1 MLKPARL
8 MALVIL
14 GVLLGACR
22 PALMAPEEIHITQEA
37 VRSLVRVTATGQGYL
52 LHRPWQQ
59 RRPVTHTAIGVIV
72 TGHKVLVTGLML
84 ADHRYIELETID
96 TQRKSRAEV
105 EVVDYEAN
113 LALLKP
119 VDPDFL
125 ANRKPMSLSTNINV
139 GQNLNIWQ
147 VKPNGDVLPAT
158 GQVTS
163 IELSA
168 FTLGNFFLTYRVES
182 TLQYRFNNLTL
193 PVVRAGMLAGL
204 VLRSSS
210 KDQAIDV
217 IAEPVIRHF
226 LRDAEQGQYQGFPV
240 AGFHY
245 GPTVDPQLRGYIGL
259 TEDTTGIYIQKVI
272 KGSPAD
278 KAGLQAGDV
287 ITQIG
292 DHKVSNTGQFDH
304 PQYGKTSLVHLIR
317 TMYYAGDSV
326 PVHVFRQG
334 QNLVL
339 HIVLDHRRP
348 EEYLVPPYIVDQV
361 PDYLIVGGLV
371 FQELSMSYLREYGKD
386 WSAEAPVDLLYYNQN
401 QDYLS
406 GDHREKIVIISS
418 VIPTSYTIGYEN
430 LSDLVVLKVNGQP
443 IGKLSDVR
451 KALASPINGFHKI
464 EVKQHPKV
472 IYLDAREL
480 PKINEIIRQRYRIPI
495 SPAQAAPN

>member
-1 MLKPARL
+1 MLKPARVIV
-8 MALVIL
+8 LVIL
-14 GVLLGACR
+14 SVLLGACH
-22 PALMAPEEIHITQEA
+22 PAMMAPDENRITQEA

-72 TGHKVLVTGLML
+72 AGHKVLVTGLML

-113 LALLKP
+113 LALLRP
-119 VDPDFL
+119 VDPAFL
-125 ANRKPMSLSTNINV
+125 ADRTPMTLAADINV

-163 IELSA
+163 VELSA
-168 FTLGNFFLTYRVES
+168 FTLGNFFLTYRLES

-193 PVVRAGMLAGL
+193 PVVKADRLAGL

-217 IAEPVIRHF
+217 IAAPVIHHF
-226 LRDAEQGQYQGFPV
+226 LRDAEQGDYQGFPV

-245 GPTVDPQLRGYIGL
+245 GPTLDPQLRGYIGL
-259 TEDTTGIYIQKVI
+259 PEDVTGIYIQKVI

-287 ITQIG
+287 ITRIG
-292 DHKVSNTGQFDH
+292 DHAVSNTGQFEH
-304 PQYGKTSLVHLIR
+304 PLYGKTSLVHLIR

-326 PVHVFRQG
+326 PVQVFRKG
-334 QNLVL
+334 RKLVL
-339 HIVLDHRRP
+339 HVVLDHRRP
-348 EEYLVPPYIVDQV
+348 DQYLVPPYIVDQA

-386 WSAEAPVDLLYYNQN
+386 WGADAPVDLLYYSQN
-401 QDYLS
+401 QEYLS

-430 LSDLVVLKVNGQP
+430 LTDLVVLKVNGQP

-472 IYLDAREL
+472 LYLDPREL
-480 PKINEIIRQRYRIPI
+480 PKINEIIRQRYRIPLM
-495 SPAQAAPN
+495 PPEAAKK